1 MHVSGKIA
9 AWFVAVLIIV
19 AIVFA
24 SKAFAIRDAWMDL
37 AQKNEAA
44 IKKNDEE
51 IAGKTKLFLEQR
63 GLLARTMIGWDR
75 EWPSV
80 GGRLEANGNIALQL
94 GTNSGVQ
101 TDQVLFVFV
110 PSPDGSA
117 SVYAGDFKITKV
129 TDNSAT
135 GVPNSRRRAY
145 DLKAAQFQNGRVRTN
160 VPNQYIAR
168 LGTLDQQLL
177 SAEQAVA
184 INKEELGR
192 QAVLADQTEKLIATR
207 LNELNGDKA
216 LEGQPLPSVHIL
228 GLLTSIVSEEE
239 ARNAALIEADSLM
252 RDLKRTRDRF
262 EQIRK
267 ENRAQV
273 DALPQPA
280 SREPGA

>member
-51 IAGKTKLFLEQR
+51 ITTKTKLFLEQR

-94 GTNSGVQ
+94 GTNSGVL

-110 PSPDGSA
+110 PSPDGSSSA
-117 SVYAGDFKITKV
+117 YAGDFKITKV

-145 DLKAAQFQNGRVRTN
+145 DLKAGQFQNGRVRTN

-168 LGTLDQQLL
+168 LGMMDQQLL
-177 SAEQAVA
+177 SAEQAVG
-184 INKEELGR
+184 INKEELAR

-216 LEGQPLPSVHIL
+216 LEGQPLPSVYVL

-252 RDLKRTRDRF
+252 RELKRTRDQF
-262 EQIRK
+262 EQIRR
-267 ENRAQV
+267 ENREQV
-273 DALPQPA
+273 DSLPQPV
-280 SREPGA
+280 SSDTGA